1 MICNFYPALGPALAA
16 RSLMAK
22 LLRSKRMDEQ
32 DRRRQQ
38 RMNEELA
45 EAKRDRAQRALDRAW
60 QRMRDFDEEERRLHR
75 ELDPFN
81 WGHWN

>member
-1 MICNFYPALGPALAA
+1 MTEA
-16 RSLMAK
+16 
-22 LLRSKRMDEQ
+22 
-32 DRRRQQ
+32 DRPRQE
-38 RMNEELA
+38 EELA
-45 EAKRDRAQRALDRAW
+45 EAQRDRAQRALDRAW

>member
-1 MICNFYPALGPALAA
+1 MN
-16 RSLMAK
+16 
-22 LLRSKRMDEQ
+22 EQ

-38 RMNEELA
+38 RMNDEVA
-45 EAKRDRAQRALDRAW
+45 EAERDRAQRALDRAW
-60 QRMRDFDEEERRLHR
+60 QAMRKLDAEDRRRHR

>member
-1 MICNFYPALGPALAA
+1 
-16 RSLMAK
+16 
-22 LLRSKRMDEQ
+22 MDEQ